1 MHSFVYV
8 NKPMHECGLL
18 DSQEYSRAFQNLQWK
33 YHSPTFPFGFFVCL
47 FFDQLVVCS
56 TAIIISGRLFLFF
69 FFLKI
74 NLYLAALLYAGFPQL
89 WKVRATLDAVHQ
101 LLVTVAPLIAAREIQ
116 LIYKSSLRQ
125 TTEEDKPLASKMA
138 HRVCLLLSN
147 YLMF

>member
-1 MHSFVYV
+1 MNV
-8 NKPMHECGLL
+8 
-18 DSQEYSRAFQNLQWK
+18 AFQIHRNIAELFKTSNGNIILQL
-33 YHSPTFPFGFFVCL
+33 SLLGFLFVCFLISLL
-47 FFDQLVVCS
+47 FAPLLSSSQGDCF
-56 TAIIISGRLFLFF
+56 FFF